1 MARSRSPC
9 RLQLVSGEAV
19 DVGPGDLGLAAL
31 RRAARLGLASVELI
45 DRQGRRVVEGAEPLG
60 EGEQGRAEVI

>member
-19 DVGPGDLGLAAL
+19 DVGPGELGLAAL
-31 RRAARLGLASVELI
+31 RRAAARRLGLASVELI

-60 EGEQGRAEVI
+60 EGEQGRA